1 MIYDHIVAIRDP
13 LKRDLALEF
22 SRNQNKAICILTET
36 HINHDQIHYIRNNY
50 LGLIFFSPGDSHTK
64 WWLVL
69 LHLGLEGINEVETN
83 PKVRFLHFK
92 VTPSNYR
99 VLCVYPPSGYS
110 TRKQL
115 AKVCFFEGLQNYMG
129 KNMKEM
135 KRI

>member
-13 LKRDLALEF
+13 LKLDLALEF
-22 SRNQNKAICILTET
+22 SRNRNKVICILTET
-36 HINHDQIHYIRNNY
+36 HINHDQIHHIRNNC

-69 LHLGLEGINEVETN
+69 LHLGLEGITEVDTN
-83 PKVRFLHFK
+83 PKGRFLHFK

-110 TRKQL
+110 TREQL
-115 AKVCFFEGLQNYMG
+115 AKVCFFEGLQDYME
-129 KNMKEM
+129 KNMKKM